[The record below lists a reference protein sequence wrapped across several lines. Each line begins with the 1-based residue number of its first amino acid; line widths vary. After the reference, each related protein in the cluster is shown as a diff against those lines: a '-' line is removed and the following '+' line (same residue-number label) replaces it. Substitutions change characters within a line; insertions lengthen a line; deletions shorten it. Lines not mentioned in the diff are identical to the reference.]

1 MKKDTLFWDVDTQF
15 DFMKPEGALY
25 VPGAVDIIATVSDI
39 RKSALDSGFSMM
51 ADVDWHTSD
60 DGEIAE
66 NPDMK
71 ETFPPHCMAGQPGS
85 ERVGYLGHVPIDCV
99 DVDETDTSHLSTLV
113 RKDPFHIVIRK
124 QSLDVFDNPNTNK
137 LVGLIKPKHVYVF
150 GVALDFCVYYV
161 LRGLSNH
168 PGVELTLLKDA
179 TKGLQARRDEDVYD
193 ELKRMGVEITDFEKI
208 RRRL

>member
-1 MKKDTLFWDVDTQF
+1 MRNLT
-15 DFMKPEGALY
+15 LY
-25 VPGAVDIIATVSDI
+25 VPGAEAIIPTVSDI
-39 RKSALDSGFSMM
+39 RKSALDSGYSMM

-60 DGEIAE
+60 DDEIAAH
-66 NPDMK
+66 PDMK

-85 ERVGYLGHVPIDCV
+85 ERVGYLGHVPIEYV
-99 DVDETDTSHLSTLV
+99 DVDETETSHLSALV

-137 LVGLIKPKHVYVF
+137 LVGLIRPKHVYVF

-161 LRGLSNH
+161 LRGLSKH
-168 PGVELTLLKDA
+168 AGVGLTLLRDA
-179 TKGLQARRDEDVYD
+179 TKGLQARLDEDVCN
-193 ELKRMGVEITDFEKI
+193 ELRQMGVEIMNFRDI